1 MHMVWIW
8 LALATAIGETI
19 RDLCLRSLLKRSSW
33 TILQVIGLS
42 SALAA
47 FLLLPLAL
55 SQQQSIIWPDFLL
68 AMSLGGGLN
77 ALAFWNYGRAIAKE
91 DLSLVLPLINLSP
104 LVLLLSGW
112 LVLGERPGL
121 SAIVGVALLVTGALL
136 LADHSQQ
143 ARFSLNG
150 LREIWASAGCR
161 AMLLVALLW
170 GIAASIDKL
179 GIEASNSFVWGMSLQ
194 GLIATSLLSLDLK
207 RSNSPASRTLRPT
220 SGSAALTL
228 LLAACAGAAGTVMQM
243 EAIQQTEVVNVV
255 AIKRLS
261 TLFGS
266 GVGVFA
272 LGEPNA
278 LGRLTAASLMVLGA
292 VTVMLGSL
300 N

>member
-1 MHMVWIW
+1 MVWIW

-19 RDLCLRSLLKRSSW
+19 RDLCLRSLLRHSSW

-42 SALAA
+42 SGLAA
-47 FLLLPLAL
+47 LMLLPLAF
-55 SQQQSIIWPDFLL
+55 SQPQSIAWPDFLI
-68 AMSLGGGLN
+68 AITLGGGLN

-112 LVLGERPGL
+112 LILGEQPGMASIL
-121 SAIVGVALLVTGALL
+121 GVTLLVTGAVLL
-136 LADHSQQ
+136 GDHPQRT
-143 ARFSLNG
+143 RFNIKG
-150 LREIWASAGCR
+150 LKKLWGSAGCR

-179 GIEASNSFVWGMSLQ
+179 GIQTSSSFVWGMSLQ
-194 GLIATSLLSLDLK
+194 GVIATSLLGLDLK
-207 RSNSPASRTLRPT
+207 RSSSPASRSLRPT
-220 SGSAALTL
+220 TSTAGLTL
-228 LLAACAGAAGTVMQM
+228 LLAACAGTAGTVMQM
-243 EAIQQTEVVNVV
+243 EAIQLTEVVNVV

-278 LGRLTAASLMVLGA
+278 KYRLKAAALMVVGA
-292 VTVMLGSL
+292 ATVLIGSL